1 MKRLLFTALLLSVAV
16 ILSHEGKTPQVVA
29 QSGETSA
36 VTKLLIERRDT
47 LRSIEDLHKRQ
58 IQSGAGGYVE
68 LIRATMARLEAELDL
83 ADSNEERIATLEKKL
98 EETKKLERMV
108 QERLKNGAANELEIL
123 RIRVER
129 LEAEIALE
137 RTKTTTQTRQF

>member
-1 MKRLLFTALLLSVAV
+1 MKRLLVIALLLSVAV

-36 VTKLLIERRDT
+36 VRKLLIERRDT

-108 QERLKNGAANELEIL
+108 QERLKKGVLMAMDSRHS
-123 RIRVER
+123 RIPTRPRLSLQESTGRV
-129 LEAEIALE
+129 L
-137 RTKTTTQTRQF
+137 